1 MLPYRR
7 VGLVD
12 KLDVIK
18 NVSSYFITCLELL
31 SLDAFAL
38 QQPQDA
44 LLYCIVMALIPSAHA
59 GYGHKGT
66 YASSAATVT
75 AGLVAGAT
83 EKSAGTDWRSGW
95 IRVPGRH
102 SEAIGKSD
110 RRQTLGADGCEKGL
124 LRHDKAVYTFY
135 KQNLFVP
142 IFLHALRHAAFF
154 LLLGATLV
162 GESLPNHVLDIQ
174 LASFFCDSCL
184 RDSGSVRWAL
194 SV

>member
-1 MLPYRR
+1 MTYRR

-18 NVSSYFITCLELL
+18 NVSSYFITCLELF

-59 GYGHKGT
+59 GCGHQGT

-110 RRQTLGADGCEKGL
+110 QIDDRPFAQTDVKRDCCGMKRRFILPVSQ
-124 LRHDKAVYTFY
+124 
-135 KQNLFVP
+135 VP
-142 IFLHALRHAAFF
+142 VSKSSYIK
-154 LLLGATLV
+154 
-162 GESLPNHVLDIQ
+162 
-174 LASFFCDSCL
+174 DS
-184 RDSGSVRWAL
+184 
-194 SV
+194 